1 MSRLLSK
8 LPDRFG
14 GRVVARLGKH
24 EIGAIAA
31 VLVAAALLLLFGSL
45 AEEVVEGE
53 THQLDRAVLMTFRT
67 PGNPADLIGP
77 DWFEEMV
84 RDVTALG
91 SYAFVI
97 IIVTAA
103 IGYLLLRRKYGL
115 ALLLLAAEAGG
126 MLFSTL
132 LKEFFDRPR
141 PDLDHAAKVFTAS
154 FPSGH
159 ATLSAVTFLTLGALL
174 MRVTSDRKSKIYFMT
189 TAIVLT
195 LMVGLSRLY
204 LGVHYP
210 SDILAGWSIGAAWAV
225 LCWGGA
231 LWLQRHGSVEKPDRP
246 ARVTRSADTASSGR
260 KASAD

>member
-1 MSRLLSK
+1 MAKHALLISRLLTS
-8 LPDRFG
+8 RA
-14 GRVVARLGKH
+14 VARLGRH
-24 EIGAIAA
+24 EVGAIVA
-31 VLVAAALLLLFGSL
+31 VFVAAGLLLLFGGI
-45 AEEVVEGE
+45 AEEVVEGD
-53 THQLDRAVLMTFRT
+53 TNRLDRAVLMSFRT
-67 PGNPADLIGP
+67 AGNPADLIGP

-103 IGYLLLRRKYGL
+103 TGYLLLMRKFGL

-132 LKEFFDRPR
+132 LKELFDRPR
-141 PDLDHAAKVFTAS
+141 PDLEHAARVFTSS

-174 MRVTSDRKSKIYFMT
+174 TRVTADRKAKLYFMA

-195 LMVGLSRLY
+195 LLVGLSRLY

-210 SDILAGWSIGAAWAV
+210 SDILAGWCIGSAWAV

-231 LWLQRHGSVEKPDRP
+231 LWLQRRGDVERP
-246 ARVTRSADTASSGR
+246 TKQTS
-260 KASAD
+260 

>member
-1 MSRLLSK
+1 M
-8 LPDRFG
+8 F
-14 GRVVARLGKH
+14 
-24 EIGAIAA
+24 
-31 VLVAAALLLLFGSL
+31 VAAALLLLFGAI

-53 THQLDRAVLMTFRT
+53 THRLDRAVLMSFRT
-67 PGNPADLIGP
+67 AANPADLIGP

-103 IGYLLLRRKYGL
+103 TGYLLMIRKHGL

-132 LKEFFDRPR
+132 LKQMFDRPR
-141 PDLDHAAKVFTAS
+141 PDLEHAARVFTAS

-174 MRVTSDRKSKIYFMT
+174 TRVTDDRKSKLYFMG
-189 TAIVLT
+189 TAIILT
-195 LMVGLSRLY
+195 IMVGLSRLY

-210 SDILAGWSIGAAWAV
+210 RDILAGWCIGSAWAV
-225 LCWGGA
+225 LCWSGA
-231 LWLQRHGSVEKPDRP
+231 QWRQRRGDGEKPSRAP
-246 ARVTRSADTASSGR
+246 RHPADTASSGHR
-260 KASAD
+260 RSAG

>member
-1 MSRLLSK
+1 MAIRRSLSS
-8 LPDRFG
+8 LYRASPL
-14 GRVVARLGKH
+14 ARLGAH
-24 EIGAIAA
+24 EIGAVVAIF
-31 VLVAAALLLLFGSL
+31 VAAALLLLFG
-45 AEEVVEGE
+45 AIADEVVEGD
-53 THQLDRAVLMTFRT
+53 THRLDRAVLMAFRKA
-67 PGNPADLIGP
+67 GNPADLIGP

-103 IGYLLLRRKYGL
+103 IGYLLLMRKYGL

-132 LKEFFDRPR
+132 LKELFDRPR
-141 PDLDHAAKVFTAS
+141 PDLEHAARVFTAS

-159 ATLSAVTFLTLGALL
+159 ATLSSVTFLTLGALL
-174 MRVTSDRKSKIYFMT
+174 TRVNADRKAKVYFMGI
-189 TAIVLT
+189 AIALT
-195 LMVGLSRLY
+195 VMVGLSRLY

-210 SDILAGWSIGAAWAV
+210 SDILAGWCIGSAWAV

-231 LWLQRHGSVEKPDRP
+231 LWLQRRGDVEKP
-246 ARVTRSADTASSGR
+246 TTAGTAKSN
-260 KASAD
+260 

>member
-1 MSRLLSK
+1 MAIRSSLAALYRASPL
-8 LPDRFG
+8 
-14 GRVVARLGKH
+14 ARLGSH
-24 EIGAIAA
+24 EIGALMA
-31 VLVAAALLLLFGSL
+31 VFVAAALLLLFGGI

-53 THQLDRAVLMTFRT
+53 THQLDRAVLMSFRT
-67 PGNPADLIGP
+67 AGNPSDLVGP

-103 IGYLLLRRKYGL
+103 IGYLLLVRKYGL
-115 ALLLLAAEAGG
+115 ALLLLGAEAGG
-126 MLFSTL
+126 MLISTL
-132 LKEFFDRPR
+132 LKELFDRPR
-141 PDLDHAAKVFTAS
+141 PDLEHAARVFTAS

-174 MRVTSDRKSKIYFMT
+174 TRATADRKSKLYFMA
-189 TAIVLT
+189 TAIILT
-195 LMVGLSRLY
+195 MMVGLSRLY

-210 SDILAGWSIGAAWAV
+210 SDILAGWCLGSAWAV

-231 LWLQRHGSVEKPDRP
+231 LWLQRRGDVERP
-246 ARVTRSADTASSGR
+246 ARASARPPADTAS
-260 KASAD
+260 

>member
-1 MSRLLSK
+1 MATPAFLPVEMVRRRL
-8 LPDRFG
+8 
-14 GRVVARLGKH
+14 ARLGKN
-24 EIGAIAA
+24 EAGAIAA
-31 VLVAAALLLLFGSL
+31 VVVAAALLLLFGAL
-45 AEEVVEGE
+45 AEEVVEGD
-53 THQLDRAVLMTFRT
+53 THRLDRAVLMAFRSS
-67 PGNPADLIGP
+67 GNPADLIGP

-103 IGYLLLRRKYGL
+103 TGYMLLMRKYGL

-132 LKEFFDRPR
+132 LKELFDRPR
-141 PDLDHAAKVFTAS
+141 PDIEHAAKVFTAS

-174 MRVTSDRKSKIYFMT
+174 TRVTTDRKSKIYFMA

-195 LMVGLSRLY
+195 VLVGLSRLY

-210 SDILAGWSIGAAWAV
+210 SDIIAGWCVGSAWAV
-225 LCWGGA
+225 LCWGA
-231 LWLQRHGSVEKPDRP
+231 ATWLQRRGEVEQPAQQDR
-246 ARVTRSADTASSGR
+246 D
-260 KASAD
+260 

>member
-1 MSRLLSK
+1 MVIRTSITSLYRASPL
-8 LPDRFG
+8 
-14 GRVVARLGKH
+14 ARLGAH
-24 EIGAIAA
+24 EVGAIVA
-31 VLVAAALLLLFGSL
+31 VFVAAALLLLFGAI

-53 THQLDRAVLMTFRT
+53 THRLDRAVLMWFRT
-67 PGNPADLIGP
+67 ATDPAELIGP
-77 DWFEEMV
+77 EWFEEMG

-97 IIVTAA
+97 IIVTVAT
-103 IGYLLLRRKYGL
+103 GYLLMIRKFGL

-126 MLFSTL
+126 MLISTL
-132 LKEFFDRPR
+132 LKQLFDRPR
-141 PDLDHAAKVFTAS
+141 PDLEHAARVFTAS

-174 MRVTSDRKSKIYFMT
+174 TRVTDDRKSKLYFMG

-195 LMVGLSRLY
+195 IMVGLSRLY

-210 SDILAGWSIGAAWAV
+210 SDILAGWCVGSAWAV

-231 LWLQRHGSVEKPDRP
+231 LWLQRRGEVEPPSATAPSR
-246 ARVTRSADTASSGR
+246 RS
-260 KASAD
+260 

>member
-1 MSRLLSK
+1 MARPNLSNLLKSRAI
-8 LPDRFG
+8 
-14 GRVVARLGKH
+14 ARLGAH
-24 EIGAIAA
+24 EVGAIIA
-31 VLVAAALLLLFGSL
+31 VFVAAALLLAFGSI
-45 AEEVVEGE
+45 ADEVVEGD
-53 THQLDRAVLMTFRT
+53 TDRLDRAVIMAFRT
-67 PGNPADLIGP
+67 AGDPTDLIGP

-103 IGYLLLRRKYGL
+103 IGYLLLMRKYGL
-115 ALLLLAAEAGG
+115 ALLLLAAEGGG

-132 LKEFFDRPR
+132 LKELFDRPR
-141 PDLDHAAKVFTAS
+141 PDIEHAARVFTAS

-174 MRVTSDRKSKIYFMT
+174 TRVTADRKSKLYFMG
-189 TAIVLT
+189 TAVVLT
-195 LMVGLSRLY
+195 IIVGLSRLY

-210 SDILAGWSIGAAWAV
+210 SDILAGWCIGSAWAT

-231 LWLQRHGSVEKPDRP
+231 LWLQRRGDVERP
-246 ARVTRSADTASSGR
+246 TRHAEA
-260 KASAD
+260 

>member
-1 MSRLLSK
+1 M
-8 LPDRFG
+8 F
-14 GRVVARLGKH
+14 
-24 EIGAIAA
+24 I
-31 VLVAAALLLLFGSL
+31 AAALLLLFGAL

-53 THQLDRAVLMTFRT
+53 THRLDRAVLMSFRT
-67 PGNPADLIGP
+67 AGDPTELIGP
-77 DWFEEMV
+77 GWFEEMV

-103 IGYLLLRRKYGL
+103 VGYLLLMRKAGL
-115 ALLLLAAEAGG
+115 ALLLLAAEGGG
-126 MLFSTL
+126 MLISTL
-132 LKEFFDRPR
+132 LKSLFDRPR
-141 PDLDHAAKVFTAS
+141 PDLEHAARVFTAS

-174 MRVTSDRKSKIYFMT
+174 TRAVADRKSKLYFMG

-195 LMVGLSRLY
+195 ILVGLSRLY

-210 SDILAGWSIGAAWAV
+210 SDILAGWCIGSAWAV

-231 LWLQRHGSVEKPDRP
+231 LWLQRRGEVEGPSGKAQ
-246 ARVTRSADTASSGR
+246 ARRS
-260 KASAD
+260 

>member
-1 MSRLLSK
+1 MAGLRTSLASLYRASPL
-8 LPDRFG
+8 
-14 GRVVARLGKH
+14 ARLGGH
-24 EIGAIAA
+24 EIGAILA
-31 VLVAAALLLLFGSL
+31 VFAGASLLLLFGAI
-45 AEEVVEGE
+45 AEEVAEGDTE
-53 THQLDRAVLMTFRT
+53 RLDRAVIMSFRT

-77 DWFEEMV
+77 PWVEEMI

-97 IIVTAA
+97 IVVTAA
-103 IGYLLLRRKYGL
+103 IGYLLLVRKYGL

-132 LKEFFDRPR
+132 LKELFDRPR
-141 PDLDHAAKVFTAS
+141 PDLDHAARVFTAS

-174 MRVTSDRKSKIYFMT
+174 TRANAERKSKLYFMG
-189 TAIVLT
+189 TAVVLT
-195 LMVGLSRLY
+195 VLVGLSRLY

-210 SDILAGWSIGAAWAV
+210 SDILAGWCIGSAWAV

-231 LWLQRHGSVEKPDRP
+231 LWLQRRGDVERPDPPSDRQ
-246 ARVTRSADTASSGR
+246 ALS
-260 KASAD
+260 

>member
-1 MSRLLSK
+1 MAIRGSISSFYRASPL
-8 LPDRFG
+8 
-14 GRVVARLGKH
+14 ARLGAH
-24 EIGAIAA
+24 EVGAIAA
-31 VLVAAALLLLFGSL
+31 VFIAASLLLLFGAI

-53 THQLDRAVLMTFRT
+53 THRLDRAVLMSFRT
-67 PGNPADLIGP
+67 AGNPQDLIGP
-77 DWFEEMV
+77 DWFEEMI

-103 IGYLLLRRKYGL
+103 TGYLLMIRKLGL
-115 ALLLLAAEAGG
+115 ALLLVAAEAGG

-132 LKEFFDRPR
+132 LKQLFDRPR
-141 PDLDHAAKVFTAS
+141 PDLEHAARVFTAS

-174 MRVTSDRKSKIYFMT
+174 TRTTADRKSKLYFMG

-195 LMVGLSRLY
+195 ILVGLSRLY

-210 SDILAGWSIGAAWAV
+210 SDILAGWCIGSAWAV

-231 LWLQRHGSVEKPDRP
+231 FWLQRRGNVEKPSRAP
-246 ARVTRSADTASSGR
+246 SKRSADTASSGR
-260 KASAD
+260 KASGG

>member
-1 MSRLLSK
+1 MATSRPLVSRLLTS
-8 LPDRFG
+8 RA
-14 GRVVARLGKH
+14 VARLGKH
-24 EIGAIAA
+24 EVGAIVA
-31 VLVAAALLLLFGSL
+31 VFVAATLLLAFGQI

-53 THQLDRAVLMTFRT
+53 TLKLDRAVLMSFRT
-67 PGNPADLIGP
+67 AGDPTDLIGP

-97 IIVTAA
+97 IVVTAA
-103 IGYLLLRRKYGL
+103 IGYLLLMRKYGL

-132 LKEFFDRPR
+132 LKELFDRPR
-141 PDLDHAAKVFTAS
+141 PDLEHAARVFTAS

-174 MRVTSDRKSKIYFMT
+174 TRVTAERKSKLYFMA

-210 SDILAGWSIGAAWAV
+210 SDILAGWCIGSAWAV

-231 LWLQRHGSVEKPDRP
+231 LWLQRRGDVEKPTKG
-246 ARVTRSADTASSGR
+246 ATAGS
-260 KASAD
+260 D